1 MSIFDK
7 FKDKAS
13 ELLEGATGKVSEAT
27 GIDLSG
33 ATDKIAESTGV
44 DVGGVTD
51 QATQY
56 TDGLTD
62 QATQYTDGLGETA
75 QGHADAAGDH
85 LAGTTGIDVPTEDL
99 GTQATDKLGDITG
112 R

>member
-13 ELLEGATGKVSEAT
+13 ELLEGATGKVSDAT

-56 TDGLTD
+56 TEGLGETA
-62 QATQYTDGLGETA
+62 QNAGETA
-75 QGHADAAGDH
+75 QGHADAAGDQ
-85 LAGTTGIDVPTEDL
+85 LAGTTGIDVPTEDF
-99 GTQATDKLGDITG
+99 GNQATDKLGDITG

>member
-1 MSIFDK
+1 M
-7 FKDKAS
+7 
-13 ELLEGATGKVSEAT
+13 
-27 GIDLSG
+27 
-33 ATDKIAESTGV
+33 

-56 TDGLTD
+56 TDGLAD
-62 QATQYTDGLGETA
+62 QATQYTEGLGETAQNAGETA
-75 QGHADAAGDH
+75 QGHADAAGDQ

-99 GTQATDKLGDITG
+99 GSQATDKLGDITG